1 MSALLPGTNAADR
14 LVEALAGSTA
24 LAAHD
29 SYDTANGPF
38 SPACAPAADSS
49 VDPTGGA
56 TTPVSGALDGL
67 PLAGLLDPVTS
78 LLGDTSGGATD
89 GSLPIIGNLL
99 QGEGLSNG
107 LPLTLAG
114 ADGAAQPVLDAANSV
129 IRDVNSGL
137 DALGQQIGAGDLIHH
152 VTGADG
158 TLGLGEIGVPTP
170 SSVDGHTNL
179 VTDLLN
185 APGTLLGGGGLG
197 TVISQIGSDLT
208 DGVNAVS
215 GIVNSLLSTPDGL
228 NIVPTLLTEVGH
240 DLQNLPLL
248 SINGDSANGGGG
260 LLDGLLGNL
269 SGSNTGHLI
278 DANVGPA
285 QPNGQSIDVLAA
297 PTSGDHHTI
306 DVSAVDVGQNGPHLL
321 DLNALTGADGLH
333 LPGLSGTGAGAD
345 GLAGNLLGNLNLG
358 GLLGGGTMPVNTP
371 TTPVACAP
379 LDVTAMLHDLIASP
393 LTTDHG
399 ILDTHGTHIL

>member
-1 MSALLPGTNAADR
+1 MSALLPGTNVADR

-29 SYDTANGPF
+29 SYDTASSPY
-38 SPACAPAADSS
+38 SPACAPATDSS

-56 TTPVSGALDGL
+56 ATPAGGALDGL

-78 LLGDTSGGATD
+78 LLGDTSGGATG

-99 QGEGLSNG
+99 NG
-107 LPLTLAG
+107 NGSANGSPLTLAG
-114 ADGAAQPVLDAANSV
+114 SDSAVQPVLDTANAV
-129 IRDVNSGL
+129 VKDFHNN
-137 DALGQQIGAGDLIHH
+137 ALEALSHRIGASDLIHQLTT
-152 VTGADG
+152 TGE
-158 TLGLGEIGVPTP
+158 TIGLGEIGVPTP
-170 SSVDGHTNL
+170 SSTDGHTNL

-185 APGTLLGGGGLG
+185 APGTLLDGGGLG
-197 TVISQIGSDLT
+197 TVISQLGSDLT
-208 DGVNAVS
+208 DSAHAVG
-215 GIVNSLLSTPDGL
+215 GIVNSLLNTPDGL
-228 NIVPTLLTEVGH
+228 NILPTLITDVGH
-240 DLQNLPLL
+240 DLQSLPLM
-248 SINGDSANGGGG
+248 SINGDSPNGGGG

-278 DANVGPA
+278 DANVGPE
-285 QPNGQSIDVLAA
+285 QPNGQSIDILAA
-297 PTSGDHHTI
+297 PTSGDHHTL
-306 DVSAVDVGQNGPHLL
+306 DVSAVDVGQSGPHLL

-333 LPGLSGTGAGAD
+333 LPGLSGTGTGAD

-358 GLLGGGTMPVNTP
+358 GGTAPGTTP
-371 TTPVACAP
+371 TAPVACAP
-379 LDVTAMLHDLIASP
+379 LDVNAMLHDLISSP